1 MHTSALA
8 DRAADDR
15 AARKFSMQPL
25 RARVVVDRSL
35 EAVVAHSRGLIA
47 LLTAVVASGNE
58 SPGVD

>member
-1 MHTSALA
+1 
-8 DRAADDR
+8 
-15 AARKFSMQPL
+15 MQPL